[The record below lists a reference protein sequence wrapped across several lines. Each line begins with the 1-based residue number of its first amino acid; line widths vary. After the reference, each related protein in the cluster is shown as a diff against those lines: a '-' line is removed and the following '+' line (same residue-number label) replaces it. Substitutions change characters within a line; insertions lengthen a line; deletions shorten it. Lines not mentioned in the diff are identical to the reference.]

1 MTARV
6 RALLTA
12 AALDAMAFFGLY
24 ALAYE
29 WHAGGQLDGRA
40 LLGFSVIRVS
50 IVTHAAHFF
59 QSLCDPTPYLVMCVV
74 LVAIVL
80 TTRGVVL
87 TGAVVAVLVASNAST
102 RALKPLIASAS
113 GFHVGP
119 LATVGVGSFPSGH
132 STAAMALACAI
143 VIAAPSALRPLAA
156 LASGLFVLA
165 ISWSALVLSSH
176 LPSDLM
182 GGYLVASFWAF
193 IVLAGLCVA
202 ARRRPRQAD
211 GSRRGWAGRAP
222 VSLTTAASALVT
234 IGGVAVIL
242 AVIRLRP
249 AATRASSLIDFGVV
263 AVVMTLLLAALI
275 SVVAAFASAPRSE
288 AALPGDRFRDR

>member
-1 MTARV
+1 MTAKP

-12 AALDAMAFFGLY
+12 AALDATACFGLY
-24 ALAYE
+24 LVAYE

-59 QSLCDPTPYLVMCVV
+59 QSLCDPAPYLVICVV

-80 TTRGVVL
+80 TTRGVAL
-87 TGAVVAVLVASNAST
+87 AGAVVAVLVASNAST
-102 RALKPLIASAS
+102 KALKPLIASAS

-143 VIAAPSALRPLAA
+143 VIATPSALRPLAA

-176 LPSDLM
+176 LPSDVM

-202 ARRRPRQAD
+202 RRGPRRAD
-211 GSRRGWAGRAP
+211 GSSRGWGGRAP

-249 AATRASSLIDFGVV
+249 EATRASSLIDFGVV
-263 AVVMTLLLAALI
+263 AVIMTLLLATLI
-275 SVVAAFASAPRSE
+275 SAVAAFASAPALE
-288 AALPGDRFRDR
+288 AGLAGDRFRDR